1 MAEQRKVADRLWA
14 YSDAVFAVIVT
25 VMVLQ
30 LRTPTSHHFS
40 SLLGLWPTL
49 TSYVA
54 SYVFIAIIWINY
66 HYLSRFVETPSLG
79 LVWINFLHLL
89 FVSLIPF
96 TTAWMARTRLAS
108 DPVIVY
114 TALFVCAASV
124 FNVLE
129 YHVFK
134 QTSLI
139 SRTSRQTARRRS
151 LLALLLF
158 GLAIPPPRRSS
169 HGLGSLWSARR
180 SCSTSSQTS
189 APAAL
194 LPRTEHQVLERVR
207 AAEPLYRL

>member
-1 MAEQRKVADRLWA
+1 MWRA
-14 YSDAVFAVIVT
+14 
-25 VMVLQ
+25 
-30 LRTPTSHHFS
+30 TSLSRS
-40 SLLGLWPTL
+40 SG
-49 TSYVA
+49 Y
-54 SYVFIAIIWINY
+54 NY

-129 YHVFK
+129 YRVFK

-158 GLAIPPPRRSS
+158 GLAILAAVAFKPW
-169 HGLGSLWSARR
+169 LGFALVCSALVLHIKPDVGSGRA
-180 SCSTSSQTS
+180 S
-189 APAAL
+189 A
-194 LPRTEHQVLERVR
+194 TDR
-207 AAEPLYRL
+207 ASGS